1 MIDPVLLED
10 RIPSTTL
17 AQAEYLRARYDR
29 EIPQVFGADTAPNM
43 LSWDPSGYIAHALP
57 KIFLS
62 RPGYALDRAN
72 ISNYDEIVFA
82 SREFSSTEVR
92 AEVRKILTE

>member
-17 AQAEYLRARYDR
+17 AQAEYLRACYDR
-29 EIPQVFGADTAPNM
+29 EIPQVFGADVAPHM
-43 LSWDPSGYIAHALP
+43 LSWDPSGYVAHALP

-82 SREFSSTEVR
+82 SRGFSSTEVR
-92 AEVRKILTE
+92 AEVRKILID